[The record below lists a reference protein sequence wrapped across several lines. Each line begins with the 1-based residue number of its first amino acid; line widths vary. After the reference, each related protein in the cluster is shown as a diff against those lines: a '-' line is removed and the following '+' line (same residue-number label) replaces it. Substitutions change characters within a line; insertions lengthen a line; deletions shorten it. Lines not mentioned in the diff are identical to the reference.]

1 MPLRV
6 QKENK
11 VVTCIAIF
19 GLFVVYMLL
28 CFDDDLSKVGDQMF
42 LYNRAVQIKDCLV
55 NGVWPFLYYEDA
67 GGIGYGTPIF
77 YGHLTLFP
85 FIFFLD
91 DIAVFV
97 KLYYLA
103 CLLLN
108 FFGFRCFIKR
118 ISENATL
125 TACFYIF
132 SMAFLGIYHGN
143 LPANAMAVG
152 WSWFFFAACIDYFRD
167 GHGFAFFILTY
178 FMIWQSNFNATVI
191 ATLVCFGIF
200 CVYFR
205 REHNL
210 GYVRLAVA
218 TALTMGFNIVN
229 MFVHRDAIALQDA
242 ESMLSV
248 LNPESDA
255 RVTSLWPLGGYIAR
269 SSNDILDG
277 CIGFMTVA
285 LFVLFVYSVVHGIG
299 KESRRFK
306 ICSCV
311 IGVAVVVGHILGTY
325 GIWSAVYKA
334 TQLFFQFPIRY
345 YVILFGFALAVF
357 SRVVKPNWV
366 VYAVCIWCILDIFIV
381 NPFRSEVTDL
391 YYYVSAQM
399 SNGEYA
405 SSDFI
410 MDYEIYSDYKDN
422 VHSLSGV
429 EYPHTHEYNL
439 ITVDCSGNA
448 GGDVLTLPK
457 LYYYGYEATGDG
469 GEFYPVSAG
478 YSNYCQVDIG
488 DYQGIL
494 TLQYRLPLVVRC
506 FLVMQ
511 IVFVVSWCEYYI
523 KELIERRRG
532 RLETAEGD

>member
-1 MPLRV
+1 M

-11 VVTCIAIF
+11 IVTCIAIF
-19 GLFVVYMLL
+19 GLLIVYMLL
-28 CFDDDLSKVGDQMF
+28 CFDDNLSKVGDQMF
-42 LYNRAVQIKDCLV
+42 LYNRAVQIKDCIV
-55 NGVWPFLYYEDA
+55 NGVWPFLYYEDI

-85 FIFFLD
+85 FIFFID

-132 SMAFLGIYHGN
+132 SMAFLSIYYGN
-143 LPANAMAVG
+143 LPANVMAVG

-167 GHGFAFFILTY
+167 SHGFAFFILTY

-205 REHNL
+205 RKQTL
-210 GYVRLAVA
+210 GYVRLAIA

-242 ESMLSV
+242 ESMLLV

-269 SSNDILDG
+269 LSSDLLDG
-277 CIGFMTVA
+277 SSGFMTVA
-285 LFVLFVYSVVHGIG
+285 LFLLFVYSIVRGVRY
-299 KESRRFK
+299 ESRRFK
-306 ICSCV
+306 VCSSV
-311 IGVAVVVGHILGTY
+311 IGVVTVIGYIVGTY
-325 GIWSAVYKA
+325 SIWSTVYKA

-345 YVILFGFALAVF
+345 YVVLFGFVLAIF
-357 SRVVKPNWV
+357 SRVLKPNWV
-366 VYAVCIWCILDIFIV
+366 VYVVCIWCVFDIFIV
-381 NPFRSEVTDL
+381 NPFHFKATEFN
-391 YYYVSAQM
+391 YYVSAQIA
-399 SNGEYA
+399 NGEYA

-410 MDYEIYSDYKDN
+410 MNYDIYLDYKDN
-422 VHSLSGV
+422 VHSVSGV
-429 EYPHTHEYNL
+429 EYQYTHEYNL
-439 ITVDCSGNA
+439 ITIDCSSNVD
-448 GGDVLTLPK
+448 GDTLTLPK
-457 LYYYGYEATGDG
+457 LYYYGYQAVGSN
-469 GEFYPVSAG
+469 GEKFNVSSG

-488 DYQGIL
+488 SYTGLL
-494 TLQYRLPLVVRC
+494 TLRYEVPPVVLFLFWIQVFCVSRLLYLVLKSINWKKFLYRK
-506 FLVMQ
+506 Q
-511 IVFVVSWCEYYI
+511 KVSEAVS
-523 KELIERRRG
+523 G
-532 RLETAEGD
+532 

>member
-1 MPLRV
+1 MRV
-6 QKENK
+6 QRENK
-11 VVTCIAIF
+11 IVTCIAIL

-42 LYNRAVQIKDCLV
+42 LYNRAVQIKDCLA
-55 NGVWPFLYYEDA
+55 NGVWPFLYYEDV

-200 CVYFR
+200 CVYFQ
-205 REHNL
+205 REQIL

-255 RVTSLWPLGGYIAR
+255 RVMSLWPLGGYIAR

-285 LFVLFVYSVVHGIG
+285 LFVLFIYSIVRGIG
-299 KESRRFK
+299 KESLRFK
-306 ICSCV
+306 ICSLI

-325 GIWSAVYKA
+325 GIWSVVYKA
-334 TQLFFQFPIRY
+334 TQMFFQFPIRY

-357 SRVVKPNWV
+357 SRVVKSNWV
-366 VYAVCIWCILDIFIV
+366 VYVVCIWCVLDIFIV
-381 NPFRSEVTDL
+381 NPFRSEETEF

-399 SNGEYA
+399 ANGEYA

-410 MDYEIYSDYKDN
+410 MDYEIYSDYRDN
-422 VHSLSGV
+422 VHSKNGF

-439 ITVDCSGNA
+439 IIVDCSANVGE
-448 GGDVLTLPK
+448 DTLTLPK
-457 LYYYGYEATGDG
+457 LYYYGYQATGPN
-469 GEFYPVSAG
+469 GERFTVSSG
-478 YSNYCQVDIG
+478 YSNYCEVDIG
-488 DYQGIL
+488 NYHGEL
-494 TLQYRLPLVVRC
+494 CLQYRLPLVLKC
-506 FLVMQ
+506 FFVIQ
-511 IVFVVSWCEYYI
+511 VVFVFG
-523 KELIERRRG
+523 LIVWYALCIVRDRRG
-532 RLETAEGD
+532 RLEITE